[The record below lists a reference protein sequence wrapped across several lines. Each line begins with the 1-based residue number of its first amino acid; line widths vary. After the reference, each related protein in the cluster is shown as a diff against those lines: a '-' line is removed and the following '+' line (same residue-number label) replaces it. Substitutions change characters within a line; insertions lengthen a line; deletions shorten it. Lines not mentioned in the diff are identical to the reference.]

1 VFSELFARLGFE
13 PMVAQHV
20 EAILPKVTVL
30 VKSPIFRQLSESP
43 KLGFSRQKFIE
54 FYM

>member
-1 VFSELFARLGFE
+1 
-13 PMVAQHV
+13 MVAQHV

-30 VKSPIFRQLSESP
+30 VKSPFRQLSESP

-54 FYM
+54 F